1 MLKVSRWAALLLL
14 ICFCAFA
21 KDSGRILRWAEGQPG
36 CTFSADDDGFYRYGL
51 WTDDFGIVAAV
62 DADELRKANHRTEPT
77 FAVLLT
83 IRYRGKASFAVAPDQ
98 VTLEFVKHDHDVH
111 PAIDPDAYMK
121 MLQKDFGALAG
132 QIAHEVGKHSDRTAE
147 VEAKLRDRQSDV
159 QAAIKFVENNSLRAA
174 QLDSDHPQATGWVFF
189 SAKSKWIGDW
199 KSQEEFVLRVRL
211 AGQTVEFPFALPP
224 TRGDLILRRRAASQ

>member
-1 MLKVSRWAALLLL
+1 
-14 ICFCAFA
+14 
-21 KDSGRILRWAEGQPG
+21 
-36 CTFSADDDGFYRYGL
+36 
-51 WTDDFGIVAAV
+51 
-62 DADELRKANHRTEPT
+62 
-77 FAVLLT
+77 
-83 IRYRGKASFAVAPDQ
+83 
-98 VTLEFVKHDHDVH
+98 
-111 PAIDPDAYMK
+111 MK

-211 AGQTVEFPFALPP
+211 AGQNRRISLRLAADQGRFDSQAACRVTVTSVPL
-224 TRGDLILRRRAASQ
+224 